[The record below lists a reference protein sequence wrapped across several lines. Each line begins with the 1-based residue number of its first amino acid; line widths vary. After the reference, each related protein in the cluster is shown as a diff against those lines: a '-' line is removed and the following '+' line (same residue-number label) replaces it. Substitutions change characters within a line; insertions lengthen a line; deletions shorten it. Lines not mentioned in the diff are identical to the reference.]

1 MEDIMRRKKNSSFKT
16 IILWITIFS
25 VIGFT
30 GWKVATSDLLSEFG
44 GMSALN
50 ELTQEDSTLRESE
63 NLIAINPES
72 ESNSTVE
79 SEMTKVAEHNH
90 TPLIN
95 SLEFHTG
102 LARFKETGFF
112 PMFLYHNRPAEQ
124 PDLKGI
130 NQINVPL
137 LNQQDFRWAYSKYG
151 DDSGNIIAANGCAVV
166 SLAMIDSFFKN
177 EQVDP
182 NEVAEWAGLDHYVTD
197 VGTAFTIYADFAKVN
212 DYNIQE
218 FYEFEEA
225 MTEVQAGNPVVV
237 AINPGYFSPVGH
249 VMVIRGYEDGKVY
262 INDPNDNMSSEASSV
277 GHDEALMIED
287 AIAYW
292 SFSEK

>member
-1 MEDIMRRKKNSSFKT
+1 MRKKKKSSFKT
-16 IILWITIFS
+16 IILWLTSLS
-25 VIGFT
+25 VIGFI
-30 GWKVATSDLLSEFG
+30 GWKVATSGLLSEFG

-50 ELTQEDSTLRESE
+50 ELPQEDSVLNESHS
-63 NLIAINPES
+63 LVTINPES
-72 ESNSTVE
+72 ELETAQAAN
-79 SEMTKVAEHNH
+79 NL

-95 SLEFHTG
+95 KTEFNTG
-102 LARFKETGFF
+102 LARFKETGFV
-112 PMFLYHNRPAEQ
+112 PMFIYPNRPAELD
-124 PDLKGI
+124 DLQGI

-182 NEVAEWAGLDHYVTD
+182 NEVAAWAGLEHYVTD
-197 VGTAFTIYADFAKVN
+197 VGTSFTIYADFAEEN
-212 DYNIQE
+212 DYKIQE
-218 FYEFEEA
+218 FYDFEEA
-225 MTEVQAGNPVVV
+225 MNEVQAGNPVVV

-262 INDPNDNMSSEASSV
+262 INDPNDNMASEASSV
-277 GHDEALMIED
+277 GHDEAFMIED
-287 AIAYW
+287 ALAYW

>member
-1 MEDIMRRKKNSSFKT
+1 MEGIMRRKKNTKFKT
-16 IILWITIFS
+16 LTLWVAVLS
-25 VIGFT
+25 VIGVI
-30 GWKVATSDLLSEFG
+30 GWKVTTSDLFFELG
-44 GMSALN
+44 GMSAIN
-50 ELTQEDSTLRESE
+50 EIAPENSTLNKSE
-63 NLIAINPES
+63 NLVIINQDSEIDTLTES
-72 ESNSTVE
+72 ETV
-79 SEMTKVAEHNH
+79 KVSKNNH
-90 TPLIN
+90 APLIN
-95 SLEFHTG
+95 VTEFNTG
-102 LARFKETGFF
+102 LARFIETGFF

-124 PDLKGI
+124 TALKDI

-166 SLAMIDSFFKN
+166 SLAMIDSYFKN
-177 EQVDP
+177 ERVDP

-197 VGTAFTIYADFAKVN
+197 VGTAFTIYADFAKEN
-212 DYNIQE
+212 DYKIQE
-218 FYEFEEA
+218 FYDFEEA
-225 MTEVQAGNPVVV
+225 MNEVQAGNPVVV

-262 INDPNDNMSSEASSV
+262 INDPNDNMASEASSV